1 MSPEME
7 WKEKADE
14 MNVSGSGADSL
25 FTKSEMRMLRSAEV
39 MAVGQ
44 AGCRV
49 GGSACWTRR
58 KE

>member
-44 AGCRV
+44 AGC
-49 GGSACWTRR
+49 
-58 KE
+58 